1 LLQTDLA
8 AGLIMSY
15 NLHISAASLETRR
28 NSLQEHAMQ
37 TVLRSATGVETII
50 GPDQPFVIIGERI
63 NPTGRKAL
71 AAEMLAGNFERV
83 KADAL
88 AQVQAGATVL
98 DVNAGLGVAN
108 AHELEPEVMVKA
120 IQAVQSVVDVPLC
133 IDSSVPGALI
143 AGMKAAGGRP
153 LINSVTGEDERLE
166 KVLPLIAEHKVAVIA
181 ISNDES
187 GISMDPRV
195 RFEVAKRIVQR
206 AEAYGIPREDVLI
219 DPLVMPVGAINTAGR
234 AVLDILRWIHDDLGG
249 NTVCGASNVSF
260 GLPDR
265 EAINATFL
273 AMLIAG
279 GMTSAITNPLKPDLK
294 KAVMAA
300 DMLVGND
307 ADCLHWLKY
316 QRQLSREA
324 ARVAASAPASP
335 STAAP
340 AASEGTSA
348 DSGDREAR
356 RAARRAERNGG
367 A

>member
-1 LLQTDLA
+1 MYT
-8 AGLIMSY
+8 I
-15 NLHISAASLETRR
+15 
-28 NSLQEHAMQ
+28 
-37 TVLRSATGVETII
+37 LRSRTGVETLI

-83 KADAL
+83 QADAL

-108 AHELEPEVMVKA
+108 AHELEPEVMVRA
-120 IQAVQSVVDVPLC
+120 VEAVQAVVDIPLC

-143 AGMKAAGGRP
+143 AGLKAAGGRP
-153 LINSVTGEDERLE
+153 LINSVTGETERLE
-166 KVLPLIAEHKVAVIA
+166 KVLPLVAEHKCAVIA

-187 GISMDPRV
+187 GISMDPKV
-195 RFEVAKRIVQR
+195 RFEVAKRIVHI
-206 AEAYGIPREDVLI
+206 AESYGIPREDVLI
-219 DPLVMPVGAINTAGR
+219 DPLVMPVGAVNTAGR
-234 AVLDILRWIHDDLGG
+234 AVLDLLRWIHDELGC

-279 GMTSAITNPLKPDLK
+279 GMTSAITNPLKPELK

-300 DMLVGND
+300 DMLNGND
-307 ADCLHWLKY
+307 ADCMRWLKY
-316 QRQLSREA
+316 QRQLAREA
-324 ARVAASAPASP
+324 KAAAAAAVAVAVQPAPEP
-335 STAAP
+335 
-340 AASEGTSA
+340 SA
-348 DSGDREAR
+348 DDREAR
-356 RAARRAERNGG
+356 RAARRAERGSG